1 MKISVADLYREI
13 GRTFREHG
21 ADRVALLS
29 SKTYSEG
36 EYELELQV
44 AVDGMIDEKELYR
57 LSVQNWPYVKMK
69 LLNLND
75 EKHMHLIDEVIEDSI
90 LL

>member
-21 ADRVALLS
+21 AERVALLS
-29 SKTYSEG
+29 SKTCSDAET
-36 EYELELQV
+36 EIELEV
-44 AVDGMIDEKELYR
+44 AVDGMIDEKELYQ
-57 LSVQNWPYVKMK
+57 SSKNQWPYVQMK
-69 LLNLND
+69 ILNLN
-75 EKHMHLIDEVIEDSI
+75 EEHNIHLIDEVIEDSI

>member
-21 ADRVALLS
+21 AERVALLS
-29 SKTYSEG
+29 SKTCSDVET
-36 EYELELQV
+36 EIELEV
-44 AVDGMIDEKELYR
+44 AVDGMINEKELYQSSR
-57 LSVQNWPYVKMK
+57 NQWPYVQMK
-69 LLNLND
+69 ILNLN
-75 EKHMHLIDEVIEDSI
+75 EEHNIHLIDEVIEDSI